1 MVKNTLSEKDDKKK
15 REVVKK
21 VIAYMTLGLIL
32 SIYLG
37 IDVSKIFPEM
47 CMASYTNDMV
57 QKKMI
62 YLYLTTYAE

>member
-1 MVKNTLSEKDDKKK
+1 LVKNTLGEKDDKKK

-21 VIAYMTLGLIL
+21 VIAYMTLGIMFFY
-32 SIYLG
+32 SG
-37 IDVSKIFPEM
+37 IDVSKLFPEM

>member
-1 MVKNTLSEKDDKKK
+1 
-15 REVVKK
+15 
-21 VIAYMTLGLIL
+21 MTLGIIQ
-32 SIYLG
+32 SIKLG